1 MTGGNQQTTTWR
13 SAGADPVVR
22 FGNFSLNLETGDLKR
37 DGRPV
42 RVRRQPA
49 QILSL
54 LVARAGELVPRQEVI
69 DRVWPGTTVEYDQGL
84 NSCIRQL
91 RTALGDTADAPV
103 WIETIPRQGYRF
115 LGPVERL
122 DGPVAEPARFRR
134 MRLLFGVAAL
144 LLLLIA
150 VSLVTRA
157 TGRARGG
164 VASDARIKV
173 AVLPLVID
181 SALGGGA
188 ALGPLGDALL
198 EDLIDHL
205 ARLEPAKLG
214 VIARSSVL
222 PYRSSPP
229 PANVLGRELDVR
241 YLVEGSLTEV
251 AGRLRVGV
259 RLVRTSDQTQVWAT
273 RWEGPSADLLVHSGD
288 LAAAVVNAILPEL
301 RLPGTRAPSEPGPAV
316 RDVFLEAR
324 YLLARPT
331 RSSVRASVERFREVL
346 RAEPDFSPAAAGLSR
361 GLYRLGQ
368 WTAAESAAR
377 VALRHDPENV
387 SANLTLADIA
397 LLMDWDWAAAEGHY
411 LRALRA
417 APGNAEAH
425 NAYGFYLATAGRTT
439 DAVSHAELAQRLD
452 PVSPVVNGDLGYVYY
467 WTGRYKEAVA
477 QCRRAIALAGSTP
490 AAEECLMAA
499 FGELGQEDSSLAHA
513 RRLAGLLTDTEAEQ
527 PALRFPT
534 LAAYW
539 RWALDWHGAAREG
552 SATSFARA
560 MALTAQG
567 QAEPA
572 VASLLAGVRA
582 HRTLRAFAGIPGLG
596 LYVVLGVDP
605 RFDGLR
611 ALPEFE
617 SVMDSVGLPVAARR
631 RSR

>member
-1 MTGGNQQTTTWR
+1 MTGENQQTITSR
-13 SAGADPVVR
+13 SSGADPGVR

-37 DGRPV
+37 DGQPV
-42 RVRRQPA
+42 RLRRQPA

-54 LVARAGELVPRQEVI
+54 LVARAGELVSRQEVI

-84 NSCIRQL
+84 NSCVRQL
-91 RTALGDTADAPV
+91 RTALGDPADAPV

-115 LGPVERL
+115 LGPVEVL
-122 DGPVAEPARFRR
+122 DGPPGAEPATLRR
-134 MRLLFGVAAL
+134 MRLLFGVVAF

-150 VSLVTRA
+150 ASVV

-164 VASDARIKV
+164 VASDARLKV
-173 AVLPLVID
+173 AVLPLAID
-181 SALGGGA
+181 SAQGGGA
-188 ALGPLGDALL
+188 ALVPLGDALL
-198 EDLIDHL
+198 EDLIDNL

-214 VIARSSVL
+214 VIARTSVL
-222 PYRSSPP
+222 RYRSSAA
-229 PANVLGRELDVR
+229 PASVLGQELDVG
-241 YLVEGSLTEV
+241 YLVEGSLSEV
-251 AGRLRVGV
+251 AGRLRVGL

-301 RLPGTRAPSEPGPAV
+301 RLPGSRAPSEPGPAV

-324 YLLARPT
+324 YLLARQT

-346 RAEPDFSPAAAGLSR
+346 RAEPNFSPAAAGLAR
-361 GLYRLGQ
+361 GLYHLGQ

-397 LLMDWDWAAAEGHY
+397 LLLDWDWAAAEGHY

-425 NAYGFYLATAGRTT
+425 NAYGFHLASAGRKT

-477 QCRRAIALAGSTP
+477 QCRRAIVLTGSTP
-490 AAEECLMAA
+490 AAEECLIAA
-499 FGELGQEDSSLAHA
+499 FGELGQKDSSLAHA
-513 RRLAGLLTDTEAEQ
+513 RRLAALLTDRESEQ
-527 PALRFPT
+527 RALRFPT
-534 LAAYW
+534 LEAYW
-539 RWALDWHGAAREG
+539 RWAMDWHGAAREG
-552 SATSFARA
+552 SATPFARA
-560 MALTAQG
+560 MALAAQG
-567 QAEPA
+567 QPEPA
-572 VASLLAGVRA
+572 VTSLLAGVRV
-582 HRTLRAFAGIPGLG
+582 HRTLRAFAEIPGLG

-617 SVMDSVGLPVAARR
+617 SVMDSVGVPVAARR